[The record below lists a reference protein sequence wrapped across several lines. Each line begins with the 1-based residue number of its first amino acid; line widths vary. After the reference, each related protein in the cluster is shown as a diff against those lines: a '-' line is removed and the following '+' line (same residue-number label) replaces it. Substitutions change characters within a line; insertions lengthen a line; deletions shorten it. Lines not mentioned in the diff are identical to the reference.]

1 MDFYKSLLQSF
12 LKFDDPEA
20 INNQL
25 TALLKR

>member
-12 LKFDDPEA
+12 LKFHDPEA

-25 TALLKR
+25 TVLLKR

>member
-1 MDFYKSLLQSF
+1 MDFYKSLGQPI

-20 INNQL
+20 ISQQL